1 MGGGGCGLL
10 TTVAPLVAKHGL
22 WCPQTCSAAP
32 GLESPGPVAV
42 MHGLS
47 CSATCGLPRPGVEL
61 ASPALAGGRFFT
73 IKPPGKPSGVFL
85 TSFPRSYLVR
95 EAWEPGVLS
104 HSAGSAIQSSG
115 ASSKRLP
122 RPQSCLTLCL
132 PGSSVHGI
140 SQARLLEWVAISF
153 SIQGP
158 FIRPFFTPQNVSR
171 EIA

>member
-1 MGGGGCGLL
+1 MILFMAVQALQAAWVFLELWRAGAALQRRGVGFSLAVASRACSPVAGCGLL

-73 IKPPGKPSGVFL
+73 TEPPGKPSGVF
-85 TSFPRSYLVR
+85 
-95 EAWEPGVLS
+95 
-104 HSAGSAIQSSG
+104 
-115 ASSKRLP
+115 
-122 RPQSCLTLCL
+122 
-132 PGSSVHGI
+132 
-140 SQARLLEWVAISF
+140 
-153 SIQGP
+153 
-158 FIRPFFTPQNVSR
+158 
-171 EIA
+171 